1 MTRGA
6 CVGGVG
12 KAQFVGGCEDM
23 GEVKK
28 RSKELNKLKKIF
40 KDIEPNKQ
48 KTVEKLIENAAFM
61 AESLNEL
68 QEVIREKGFVE
79 EYHNGANQSGVKK
92 CSEVEIYNTMI
103 KNYSSIIKQLVDLLP
118 NGAGSGGDELLDFIS
133 GKSN

>member
-1 MTRGA
+1 
-6 CVGGVG
+6 
-12 KAQFVGGCEDM
+12 M

-48 KTVEKLIENAAFM
+48 KVVEKLISNAAFM
-61 AESLNEL
+61 AESLEQL
-68 QEVIREKGFVE
+68 QEIINEKGFTE

-103 KNYSSIIKQLVDLLP
+103 KNYSSVIKQLVDLLP
-118 NGAGSGGDELLDFIS
+118 EEAKGGGDELLDFIS
-133 GKSN
+133 GRSR

>member
-1 MTRGA
+1 
-6 CVGGVG
+6 
-12 KAQFVGGCEDM
+12 M

-48 KTVEKLIENAAFM
+48 KVVEKLISNAAFM
-61 AESLNEL
+61 AESLEEL

-79 EYHNGANQSGVKK
+79 EYQNGANQFGVKK

-103 KNYSSIIKQLVDLLP
+103 KNYSSIIKQLIDLLP
-118 NGAGSGGDELLDFIS
+118 DEAKGGGDELLDFIS
-133 GKSN
+133 GKSH